1 MLALPHHEWIACM
14 SSREE
19 VKPIIPGLYQHYK
32 GGLYEVLGT
41 GRHSESLEELVF
53 YRALNDSADFGEKS
67 LWGRPVSMFR
77 DVLEIENR
85 VVPRFRLIKELHA
98 KD

>member
-1 MLALPHHEWIACM
+1 M
-14 SSREE
+14 
-19 VKPIIPGLYQHYK
+19 KPILPGLYQHYK

-53 YRALNDSADFGEKS
+53 YRALNDSKEFGERP
-67 LWGRPVSMFR
+67 LWGRPVSMFQEM
-77 DVLEIENR
+77 LEIEHR
-85 VVPRFRLIKELHA
+85 IVPRFRLVKELHA

>member
-1 MLALPHHEWIACM
+1 MKL
-14 SSREE
+14 
-19 VKPIIPGLYQHYK
+19 IIPGLYQHYK

-53 YRALNDSADFGEKS
+53 YRALNDSKEFGEKAF
-67 LWGRPVSMFR
+67 WGRPIAMFEE
-77 DVLEIENR
+77 VIEIENR
-85 VVPRFRLIKELHA
+85 IIPRFRLIKELHA